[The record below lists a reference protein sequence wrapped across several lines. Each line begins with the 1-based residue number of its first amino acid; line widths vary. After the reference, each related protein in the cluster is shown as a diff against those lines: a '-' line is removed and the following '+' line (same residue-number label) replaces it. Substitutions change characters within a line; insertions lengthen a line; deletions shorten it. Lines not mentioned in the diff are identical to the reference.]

1 MCLRIP
7 QLETQRG
14 GAGPATGRQQGMGGD
29 GAGANV
35 PSACTSGPRGLA
47 LGGGSRPALH
57 LLLPPP
63 HPAGASPEERE
74 QLVLFPRKVHTSTL
88 CSGGQ
93 RGRVLAWASGPCAH
107 THLFQGPAAWQVW
120 ARDSHTHPNKP
131 QRWPGTAGTHG
142 RVQTSPGALRKAKQ
156 SLLTRRRER
165 EDPGES
171 SRLGNCSARK
181 IKDSTTRQSQLCKP
195 CSSHSSA
202 LMRSGRH
209 CGRQGGEALGG
220 GKPRLVP
227 CHPGDRPAPHRPAER
242 VSKEPRA
249 TGIPGLRFGLTRM
262 AQAGLRPRM
271 RPARDTHGHT
281 CGLCSRDQASCP
293 EGPVAVTAR
302 PAHPVPAPQ
311 LGNSTG
317 HLVLLLGARP
327 DFFNGKA
334 NVVQSWA
341 SQLPR

>member
-93 RGRVLAWASGPCAH
+93 RGRVLAWASGQCAH

-209 CGRQGGEALGG
+209 CGRQGGEGLGG
-220 GKPRLVP
+220 GKPRLRALP
-227 CHPGDRPAPHRPAER
+227 PWGPSCPTQTRREGFQGAKSNRNSRAAFWAHSNGAGGSAPQDE
-242 VSKEPRA
+242 
-249 TGIPGLRFGLTRM
+249 TR
-262 AQAGLRPRM
+262 
-271 RPARDTHGHT
+271 TGHT
-281 CGLCSRDQASCP
+281 RPHLRAVLT
-293 EGPVAVTAR
+293 GPSIM
-302 PAHPVPAPQ
+302 P
-311 LGNSTG
+311 
-317 HLVLLLGARP
+317 
-327 DFFNGKA
+327 
-334 NVVQSWA
+334 
-341 SQLPR
+341 

>member
-1 MCLRIP
+1 MFLVP
-7 QLETQRG
+7 ALQAP
-14 GAGPATGRQQGMGGD
+14 GAWHWEE
-29 GAGANV
+29 V
-35 PSACTSGPRGLA
+35 PGLLCTSFCPLPTLQGPPQRSGNSSFCSPGRYTQA
-47 LGGGSRPALH
+47 RCVPEGREGVFWLGP
-57 LLLPPP
+57 
-63 HPAGASPEERE
+63 
-74 QLVLFPRKVHTSTL
+74 VD
-88 CSGGQ
+88 
-93 RGRVLAWASGPCAH
+93 RVR

-131 QRWPGTAGTHG
+131 QRWPGTTGTHG

-202 LMRSGRH
+202 LMRSRRH
-209 CGRQGGEALGG
+209 CGRQGGEGLGG
-220 GKPRLVP
+220 GKPRLRALP
-227 CHPGDRPAPHRPAER
+227 PWGPGDCPAPHRPAER

-249 TGIPGLRFGLTRM
+249 TGIPGLHFGLTRM

-293 EGPVAVTAR
+293 EGPVAVTGR

-341 SQLPR
+341 SRPPR